1 MPNPLTRYLSLARY
15 IAKRPPVDEMWR
27 AILSDDF
34 PALRRGRRLFRLL
47 PSPERCKN
55 CNAPFGGVGAP
66 VMRLIGRG
74 RYGKNPRF
82 CGW

>member
-1 MPNPLTRYLSLARY
+1 MPNPLTRYLALARY
-15 IAKRPPVDEMWR
+15 IAKDPPVDEMWR

-34 PALRRGRRLFRLL
+34 PALRRGRRIFGLL
-47 PSPERCKN
+47 PSLERCKN